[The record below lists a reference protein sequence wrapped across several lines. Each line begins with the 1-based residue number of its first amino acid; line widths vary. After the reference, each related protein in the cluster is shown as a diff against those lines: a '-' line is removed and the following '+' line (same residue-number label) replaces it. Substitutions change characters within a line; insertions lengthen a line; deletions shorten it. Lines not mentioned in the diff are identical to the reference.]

1 MDDFEAFMQQRKAAA
16 DAYVSGDPGPLGR
29 LVAENLPAT
38 FFNPMGDVIEGA
50 KEVAARYKADAGAFE
65 PGSENELEILQSG
78 ASGDIG
84 FWTGY
89 QVAEVNFKGR
99 PEPLPMRI
107 RITEIFR
114 RENGDWKLVHR
125 HADLPKQAVG

>member
-1 MDDFEAFMQQRKAAA
+1 MEDFDRFIEQRKAAA

-29 LVAENLPAT
+29 LVAEHLPAT
-38 FFNPMGDVIEGA
+38 FFHPMGDVIEGA
-50 KEVAARYKADAGAFE
+50 KQVAERYKADAGAFE
-65 PGSENELEILQSG
+65 PGSKNELEILQSG

-89 QVAEVNFKGR
+89 QVAEVHFKGR
-99 PEPLPMRI
+99 PEPVPMRI

-114 RENGDWKLVHR
+114 REHGAWKLVHR
-125 HADLPKQAVG
+125 HADLPKRATG